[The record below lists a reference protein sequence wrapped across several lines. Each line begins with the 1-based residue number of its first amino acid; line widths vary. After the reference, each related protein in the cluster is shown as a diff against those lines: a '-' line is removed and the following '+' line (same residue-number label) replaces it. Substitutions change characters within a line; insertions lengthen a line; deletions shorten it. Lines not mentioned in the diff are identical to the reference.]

1 MLHLSKG
8 LLYFKWQEL
17 VNSSGRS
24 WEIWPWYFNVAVVFC
39 YVKSDWCIQ
48 LPCRFLLL
56 WKQTNKK
63 RNEKNPNHQKSM
75 KLCPRIF
82 SYLRCSGFK
91 LYISPKRLIM
101 LLKHSHARSILIECL
116 LLSAVNKS
124 QVSIYCLTKESHNN
138 IAYINC
144 AFEIKCY

>member
-1 MLHLSKG
+1 MEDPERYGHGILMWL
-8 LLYFKWQEL
+8 
-17 VNSSGRS
+17 
-24 WEIWPWYFNVAVVFC
+24 WYFAMQRVTDVYSSLADSLC
-39 YVKSDWCIQ
+39 YGN
-48 LPCRFLLL
+48 
-56 WKQTNKK
+56 KQTKK
-63 RNEKNPNHQKSM
+63 EMKKNPNHQKSM
-75 KLCPRIF
+75 KPCPRIF

-91 LYISPKRLIM
+91 FYISSKRLIM